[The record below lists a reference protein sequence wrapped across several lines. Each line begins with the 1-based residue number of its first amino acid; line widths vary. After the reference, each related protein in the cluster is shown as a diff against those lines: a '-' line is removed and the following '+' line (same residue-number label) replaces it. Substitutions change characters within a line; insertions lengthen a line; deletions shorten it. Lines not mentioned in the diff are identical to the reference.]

1 MCEYANVQ
9 MRENNESNSI
19 MIQKSGNNAN
29 SKLLRPSAGAGRA
42 ARIIISGGG
51 TGGHIFP
58 AIAIANALKKLD
70 PDTEILFVGANGR
83 MEMDKV
89 PAAGYKII
97 GLDIQGIQRNSVWKN
112 VLFPV
117 KLANSVRRALG
128 IIKDFNPDVVV
139 GVGGYASG
147 PILYAA
153 SVKGI
158 PYLIQEQNSY
168 AGITNKWLSKKAQ
181 KICVAFDG
189 MEKFFPFSKIIKTG
203 NPIRRDSVNIAGKH
217 MQALELY
224 KLSAFK
230 KTILVTGGS
239 LGARTLNNSIMA
251 GLDKIIDADVQLIW
265 QTGKFYYKGII
276 EKLGD
281 NYHPDI
287 RIMEFLNRMDL
298 AYAAADVIISRAGA
312 GTIAELC
319 MVKKP
324 VILVPS
330 PNVAED
336 HQTKNALA
344 LVQNNAAAFVAD
356 RDAEAKLVDK
366 VLELLNDKGT
376 QKTLSDNIGKMAMPD
391 ADEVIAKEVM
401 KLANRS

>member
-1 MCEYANVQ
+1 V
-9 MRENNESNSI
+9 
-19 MIQKSGNNAN
+19 KS
-29 SKLLRPSAGAGRA
+29 K
-42 ARIIISGGG
+42 RIIISGGG

-70 PDTEILFVGANGR
+70 PGVQLLFVGAKGR
-83 MEMDKV
+83 MEMEKV

-97 GLDIQGIQRNSVWKN
+97 GLDIQGIQRKSVWKN
-112 VLFPV
+112 VMFPV
-117 KLANSVRRALG
+117 KLLLSVRKSLE
-128 IIKDFNPDVVV
+128 IIRDFKPDAVV

-147 PILYAA
+147 PLLYAA
-153 SVKGI
+153 SLKGI

-168 AGITNKWLSKKAQ
+168 AGITNKWLGKKAK

-189 MEKFFPFSKIIKTG
+189 MDTFFPFDRILKTG
-203 NPIRRDSVNIAGKH
+203 NPIRKESVNIAGKH

-239 LGARTLNNSIMA
+239 LGARTLNNSILA
-251 GLDKIIDADVQLIW
+251 ALDKIIAADVQVIW

-276 EKLGD
+276 EKLGE

-287 RIMEFLNRMDL
+287 KIVEFLNRMDL
-298 AYAAADVIISRAGA
+298 AYAAADIIISRAGA

-319 MVKKP
+319 VVKKP

-344 LVQNNAAAFVAD
+344 LVQEDAAVFVAD
-356 RDAEAKLVDK
+356 RDAEANLVDK
-366 VLELLNDKGT
+366 ALSLLNDKEL
-376 QKTLSDNIGKMAMPD
+376 QKKLSDNIGKMALPD

-401 KLANRS
+401 KLVK

>member
-1 MCEYANVQ
+1 VK
-9 MRENNESNSI
+9 SN
-19 MIQKSGNNAN
+19 K
-29 SKLLRPSAGAGRA
+29 K
-42 ARIIISGGG
+42 IIISGGG

-70 PDTEILFVGANGR
+70 PATEILFVGAEGR
-83 MEMDKV
+83 MEMEKV

-97 GLDIQGIQRNSVWKN
+97 GLDIQGIQRKSIWKN
-112 VLFPV
+112 VMFPV
-117 KLANSVRRALG
+117 KLFKSVQKALK
-128 IIKDFNPDVVV
+128 IIKDFKPDAVV

-147 PILYAA
+147 PLLYAA
-153 SVKGI
+153 SQKDI

-168 AGITNKWLSKKAQ
+168 AGITNKWLGKKAE

-189 MEKFFPFSKIIKTG
+189 MDKFFPFDRIIKTG
-203 NPIRRDSVNIAGKH
+203 NPIRRDAVNIAGKH
-217 MQALELY
+217 MQALELF

-230 KTILVTGGS
+230 KTILVIGGS

-251 GLDKIIDADVQLIW
+251 GLDKMVAADAQIIW
-265 QTGKFYYKGII
+265 QTGKTSYQAII
-276 EKLGD
+276 EKID
-281 NYHPDI
+281 ESKYPDVKI
-287 RIMEFLNRMDL
+287 SEFLHRMDL

-319 MVKKP
+319 VIKKP

-344 LVQNNAAAFVAD
+344 LVSEEAAVFVAD
-356 RDAEAKLVDK
+356 RDAEANLVKK
-366 VLELLNDKGT
+366 VLELLNDKEL
-376 QKTLSDNIGKMAMPD
+376 QKKLSDNIGKLAMPD

-401 KLANRS
+401 KLVNGS